1 MKERLRRYLLWLREG
16 AVEML
21 RLHPVESALILVGCV
36 GCILTYELDWDDLLV
51 RLPLVLLAFALALT
65 VNNLAGCGPWRKV
78 YWVCWTPFVPLAF
91 WSGLEEWLTSEQAMI
106 TYAMLVPLALLL
118 SRRALCNGRF
128 VADIIVWLRSGML
141 AALFA
146 NVALGLFAA
155 IVYSTTYIFGL
166 EGRWIE
172 DVMIYALILLE
183 VGVMPVLFLMMSD
196 RWSGAE
202 CTGNRIL
209 EVLLNY
215 IVGPAV
221 LIYTCILF
229 LYGAKILVTWS
240 LPEGGVAYLVF
251 WFTISALAVQA
262 LQQLL
267 DKRMY
272 DWFFDRF
279 SLVSLPLQ
287 VLFWIGVVRR
297 TNEYGFTE
305 PRVYLVV
312 CGGLMTLSVL
322 LFLSRRSGRYFYI
335 CLAGFLAFAALAYVP
350 ALRPGRL
357 AVRSQ
362 MRRAL
367 HAAERL
373 RLLGPDGK
381 LDLQAFSADSLLR
394 DDYRRLYKSLDYVAD
409 NDTTLFA
416 RFGADMDEVRAA
428 VPRSFYNYV
437 VYGFEAGYPAESND
451 YAMIYGSGACVVE
464 TAGYKVL
471 YADMSSTRYEFE
483 SNKPRYRFD
492 NDTLKIDFGGRRSP
506 FSLPGTVLLQAQLQ
520 RLGVGD
526 DPSMETLEASGD
538 EMLVYSDDEVLI
550 LFDNMQIER
559 RDAVLSI
566 SDVTVNSVMTR

>member
-36 GCILTYELDWDDLLV
+36 GCILTYELDCDDLLV

-78 YWVCWTPFVPLAF
+78 YWVCWTLFLPLAF

-106 TYAMLVPLALLL
+106 TYAVLVPLALLL
-118 SRRALCNGRF
+118 CRRALCNGRF
-128 VADIIVWLRSGML
+128 VGDIVVWLRSGVL

-166 EGRWIE
+166 EGQWIE

-183 VGVMPVLFLMMSD
+183 VGVIPILFLMMSD

-221 LIYTCILF
+221 LIYTCILY
-229 LYGAKILVTWS
+229 LYGVKILVTWS

-297 TNEYGFTE
+297 TSEYGFTE

-312 CGGLMTLSVL
+312 CGGLMTLTVL

-362 MRRAL
+362 MRRAV
-367 HAAERL
+367 HEAERL

-394 DDYRRLYKSLDYVAD
+394 DDYRHLYKSLDYVAD

-416 RFGADMDEVRAA
+416 RFGVGMDEVRAA
-428 VPRSFYNYV
+428 VPQSFYNYV

-471 YADMSSTRYEFE
+471 YADMSSTRYEFD
-483 SNKPRYRFD
+483 SDKPRYRFD
-492 NDTLKIDFGGRRSP
+492 NDTLKIDFGSGRSP
-506 FSLPGTVLLQAQLQ
+506 FSLPATVLLQAQLQ
-520 RLGVGD
+520 RLGEGE

-538 EMLVYSDDEVLI
+538 KMLVYSDDEVLI

-566 SDVTVNSVMTR
+566 SDVAVDAVMTR